1 MPCCKP
7 EDVYL
12 SRGDAVNKA
21 DLLEPL
27 ITKGKTHLP
36 AFICTLMDYRQGRT
50 SLIHLILQIQVHVTT
65 ETIHLKDKGTNLDGK
80 NTVI

>member
-7 EDVYL
+7 EHIYL

-21 DLLEPL
+21 DLLEPF

-36 AFICTLMDYRQGRT
+36 AFIYTLMDYCQGRT
-50 SLIHLILQIQVHVTT
+50 NLIHLILQIQVHVTT
-65 ETIHLKDKGTNLDGK
+65 ETIHLKDKGT
-80 NTVI
+80 

>member
-1 MPCCKP
+1 MPYCKL

-21 DLLEPL
+21 DLMEPF

-36 AFICTLMDYRQGRT
+36 ALVHNLMDYCQGRT
-50 SLIHLILQIQVHVTT
+50 SLINLILQIQVHIAT
-65 ETIHLKDKGTNLDGK
+65 EILNLKR
-80 NTVI
+80 